1 VHLHPH
7 LITVHLLEVL
17 RVVDT
22 EVPHPGRVAL
32 VVEEEA
38 VPKMIPIFHVH
49 LTRDRDHQDLGAE
62 GGGGR
67 TLIRDRLQGDT
78 AKKERRATTEKST
91 KEETEK
97 PELQLVQQL

>member
-1 VHLHPH
+1 M
-7 LITVHLLEVL
+7 
-17 RVVDT
+17 
-22 EVPHPGRVAL
+22 
-32 VVEEEA
+32 VEEEA

-67 TLIRDRLQGDT
+67 TLLFEIAFKDT